1 MDNSVFTPEQVLEK
15 IMQAGEKRIL
25 LPVLRCILLGIMA
38 GGFIAFG
45 GATSSVAAHQISNVG
60 IARLVT
66 AVVFPVGLMMIVM
79 VGGELFTG
87 DCLMVTGLWDKR
99 YGIGKMIRVLAVVW
113 ISNLIG
119 SVLIAALV
127 SGSGIFDYSAGGM
140 GAFFPIM

>member
-38 GGFIAFG
+38 GEFIAFG
-45 GATSSVAAHQISNVG
+45 GAASSVAAHQISNVG

-99 YGIGKMIRVLAVVW
+99 YRMGKYWRL
-113 ISNLIG
+113 
-119 SVLIAALV
+119 
-127 SGSGIFDYSAGGM
+127 SGSAI
-140 GAFFPIM
+140 

>member
-1 MDNSVFTPEQVLEK
+1 MS
-15 IMQAGEKRIL
+15 
-25 LPVLRCILLGIMA
+25 ILLGIMA

-99 YGIGKMIRVLAVVW
+99 YGIGKILPVTLGNIVGAMICMALPLYLARK
-113 ISNLIG
+113 G
-119 SVLIAALV
+119 R
-127 SGSGIFDYSAGGM
+127 
-140 GAFFPIM
+140 P